1 MKDAIIFAIGDVHGK
16 AAHLEAMIKRC
27 DAEAKLDGGRAVFY
41 FLGDIVDRG
50 LQSKQALEIV
60 ARVLDSHPGSVLH
73 PGNHDIWF
81 MEAVMSGGRSAQPHL
96 WEEEGGWAT
105 MHSFYPELYPER
117 RKMYDILP
125 VIAQNHPDLVRLISR
140 ATMLTDHGSMV
151 FCHAGVD
158 RWFPIDDQ
166 TLSTVTWIRGPF
178 LNFVDCT
185 VPIVVHGHTVMGARP
200 EVTENRISIDTGACF
215 NGHLT
220 ALKVNRAKREIALIQ
235 VHGSEG
241 MLEDRY
247 VEPTFLDRGQGTI
260 YDRLDYIF
268 DDWKD
273 APCAESSLTPA

>member
-81 MEAVMSGGRSAQPHL
+81 MEAAMSGGRSGNAFE
-96 WEEEGGWAT
+96 WEAEGGWAT
-105 MHSFYPELYPER
+105 MHSFYPELSG
-117 RKMYDILP
+117 KAKIFDILP
-125 VIAQNHPDLVRLISR
+125 MIAQNHPDLVRLISR
-140 ATMLTDHGSMV
+140 STMLTDHGSMV
-151 FCHAGVD
+151 FCHAGVH
-158 RWFPIDDQ
+158 RWFPMDEQ
-166 TLSTVTWIRGPF
+166 TLHDVTWIRGPF
-178 LNFVDCT
+178 LNNVDCT
-185 VPIVVHGHTVMGARP
+185 APIVIHGHTVMGPRP
-200 EVTENRISIDTGACF
+200 VVTENRISIDTGACF

-220 ALKVNRAKREIALIQ
+220 AFKINRKKREIAFIQ
-235 VHGSEG
+235 VHGGEG

-247 VEPTFLDRGQGTI
+247 VTPTLLDRGQGTI

-268 DDWKD
+268 EDWVQ
-273 APCAESSLTPA
+273 